1 MDDKALNQM
10 KSRLLLSAR
19 DRGFFI
25 SNQQTPISLT
35 SSWEYIL
42 DMIHRVKYKTIK
54 GYIAFLFPSAS
65 FAFILAFLHYWYV
78 TYFHGCF
85 LISV

>member
-25 SNQQTPISLT
+25 SNTDLPRIF
-35 SSWEYIL
+35 
-42 DMIHRVKYKTIK
+42 MRIHT
-54 GYIAFLFPSAS
+54 GYDP
-65 FAFILAFLHYWYV
+65 
-78 TYFHGCF
+78 
-85 LISV
+85 